1 MDHYTS
7 KRCLINCMR
16 LVFLWYSKKLLVFLN
31 WSYFY
36 LSDSIF
42 DFVQLL
48 LKVEW
53 KPESPDRFGEIA
65 ELIKSV
71 DSLKVTETKSQ
82 GSINTLNPDLIVKHF
97 FINFWVLNTLI
108 ICQDKV
114 QPPRK
119 LPLLRNLLLIALHK
133 LKLLLLFRQ
142 RYRNPPAILLIKMVI
157 S

>member
-1 MDHYTS
+1 M
-7 KRCLINCMR
+7 
-16 LVFLWYSKKLLVFLN
+16 
-31 WSYFY
+31 
-36 LSDSIF
+36 
-42 DFVQLL
+42 QLL

-97 FINFWVLNTLI
+97 FIIFWVLNTLI